1 MRTINS
7 TIAANL
13 AAGRTIIHGLIRFE
27 LASGNYGFARAAQP
41 IVYGGLTYYPGGA
54 FQVSDIAMAPGTAAQ
69 QFTISL
75 AMSADDPSVPA
86 VLKSIYNEDYRDRPV
101 YILDAYSNPDTGALI
116 DVITVRRG
124 YIDVLSEKGNTDS
137 GPVLI
142 AECLTRALD
151 YSRRNGRYATNED
164 QQRRSSGDLFYSHAS
179 KTGRVDLPWGREKAS

>member
-7 TIAANL
+7 TVAANR
-13 AAGRTIIHGLIRFE
+13 AAGRTNTRGLIRFE
-27 LASGNYGFARAAQP
+27 LASGNYGFARSATP
-41 IVYGGLTYYPGGA
+41 IPHGGLTYYPGGA
-54 FQVSDIAMAPGTAAQ
+54 FQVSDIAMAPGTSAQ

-75 AMSADDPSVPA
+75 AMSPDDPQVPS
-86 VLKSIYNEDYRDRPV
+86 VLKNIYDEDYRDRPV
-101 YILDAYSNPDTGALI
+101 YILDAEFNPDTGALV

-124 YIDVLSEKGNTDS
+124 YIDVLSEKGNTES
-137 GPVLI
+137 GPVLV